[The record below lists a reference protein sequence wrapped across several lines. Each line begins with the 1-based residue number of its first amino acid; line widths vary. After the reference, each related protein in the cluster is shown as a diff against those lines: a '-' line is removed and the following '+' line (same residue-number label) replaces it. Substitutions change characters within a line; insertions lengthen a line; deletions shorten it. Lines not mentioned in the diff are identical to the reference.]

1 MTNNQILG
9 NLVAFKNGSAKW
21 QNVIDKLE
29 GMYTALHSTVTLC
42 FHELSY
48 QLNAT
53 NIPFFNFYG

>member
-29 GMYTALHSTVTLC
+29 GM
-42 FHELSY
+42 
-48 QLNAT
+48 
-53 NIPFFNFYG
+53 